1 MLIYPVRNYYW
12 FPFSSTFSIIFVDRL
27 QFLLSFYSCENWQFL
42 SGLFFYFY
50 SQYLAEK
57 LTFSGQLY
65 YQCISCQVCCSR
77 SCWVIKRPK
86 CTSSQNKHLFLT
98 HGSAGRLWLNWP
110 CLGLAPGCRIHS
122 NQLHVSLFILF
133 EPALEHVC
141 LMQEVK
147 LNHTSTWKALL
158 MSRSVDQ
165 TKSNGQTQWGS
176 IFSLRKHQSQMANNV
191 ERALVLLLGASK
203 KLGRKITP
211 SISQINL
218 LLLCPEVPC
227 VQ

>member
-12 FPFSSTFSIIFVDRL
+12 FPLSQVHSLSFLLTGFSS
-27 QFLLSFYSCENWQFL
+27 CFL
-42 SGLFFYFY
+42 SIPVKIGSFFQGSFFYFY

-57 LTFSGQLY
+57 LTFLDNCTYSVYLSGLL
-65 YQCISCQVCCSR
+65 QCS
-77 SCWVIKRPK
+77 WVIKKTLSVPALK
-86 CTSSQNKHLFLT
+86 NKHLFLT

-122 NQLHVSLFILF
+122 NQFHVSLYSLWTSL
-133 EPALEHVC
+133 LEHVC

-176 IFSLRKHQSQMANNV
+176 IFH
-191 ERALVLLLGASK
+191 
-203 KLGRKITP
+203 
-211 SISQINL
+211 
-218 LLLCPEVPC
+218 
-227 VQ
+227 